1 MPKVSDI
8 ASAIECFAPRNIQ
21 ESYDN
26 SGLQI
31 GSPDDNVSAALIC
44 LDITE
49 DVVEEARHRECNII
63 ISHHPLLFHG
73 LKSITGRT
81 STERIAADAIRHGI
95 AIYSAHTNLD
105 AAQDGVSYEI
115 ARLLNLQDLTP
126 LIVRDDNAAQGL
138 GIIGRTPQPIP
149 AIEFLRTIK
158 KQFRCKVLRYSVQSP
173 HLVIRKVAACGG
185 AGADMIRTAIDAGAD
200 IYITGDIKYHNFT
213 TYAPHILLADI
224 GHYESELCTKEI
236 IWRIL
241 RENLPEFPA
250 YFSESEKNPI
260 GYI

>member
-8 ASAIECFAPRNIQ
+8 ANAIECFAPKSIQ

-49 DVVEEARHRECNII
+49 EVMEEARQRECNII
-63 ISHHPLLFHG
+63 ISHHPLLFHP
-73 LKSITGRT
+73 LKSITGKT
-81 STERIAADAIRHGI
+81 STERIAATAIKRGT

-126 LIVRDDNAAQGL
+126 LAERADNAGQGL
-138 GIIGRTPQPIP
+138 GILGHTPQPTP
-149 AIEFLRTIK
+149 AIEFLRTLK
-158 KQFRCKVLRYSVQSP
+158 KQFHCKALRYSVQSP
-173 HLVIRKVAACGG
+173 HLVVRKVAVCGG
-185 AGADMIRTAIDAGAD
+185 SGADMIRTAINAGAD
-200 IYITGDIKYHNFT
+200 IYITGDIKYHDFT

-224 GHYESELCTKEI
+224 GHHESELCAKEI

-241 RENLPEFPA
+241 REKLPEFPA
-250 YFSESEKNPI
+250 YFAESDKNPV
-260 GYI
+260 GYL